1 MDLEERSTVAQQIL
15 RSTIVK
21 APSSTDEVLVRDTT
35 EADMSAIQAIYAYY
49 VFNSLAIFEEVP
61 PSVDEMVLRRA
72 SILGAGLPYLAAEL
86 CDRVVGYSY
95 ATPYR
100 PRSAYRYAIE
110 DSVYVVNGLGGRGI
124 GSALL
129 KALIARCEHGP
140 WRQMLA
146 VIGDN
151 GDTRSI
157 AFHRRFGFRRVGR
170 LIAVGFKL
178 GEWVDTVLMQR
189 ALADGANSVP
199 ATTR

>member
-1 MDLEERSTVAQQIL
+1 CSSDL
-15 RSTIVK
+15 
-21 APSSTDEVLVRDTT
+21 
-35 EADMSAIQAIYAYY
+35 
-49 VFNSLAIFEEVP
+49 
-61 PSVDEMVLRRA
+61 
-72 SILGAGLPYLAAEL
+72 
-86 CDRVVGYSY
+86 
-95 ATPYR
+95 
-100 PRSAYRYAIE
+100 

-146 VIGDN
+146 VIGDS